1 MTVNMNPFDDIIC
14 TVIVIVGALNLVVF
28 FLLKNMIKRLENI
41 VYPKS
46 DRRNEVQAR
55 LEITDKEI
63 KRLNDISENASFR
76 YTLFSN
82 ITAIFPLLGIFGTVY
97 SLMQLSDAA
106 NISANF
112 MSALKTTFWGLIF
125 AIGYKLLDAFVV
137 SKLDRALDEA
147 DYLIH
152 KHDEEKRRS

>member
-1 MTVNMNPFDDIIC
+1 MNPFNDIIC
-14 TVIVIVGALNLVVF
+14 TVIVIVGALNLAVF

-97 SLMQLSDAA
+97 SLMRLSDVD

>member
-1 MTVNMNPFDDIIC
+1 MNPFDDIIC
-14 TVIVIVGALNLVVF
+14 IIIFIVGLLNLAIF
-28 FLLKNMIKRLENI
+28 FWLKNKIKRLENI

-46 DRRNEVQAR
+46 DRRNELQVSLR
-55 LEITDKEI
+55 ISDKEI
-63 KRLNDISENASFR
+63 KKLNDYSESASFW

-82 ITAIFPLLGIFGTVY
+82 ITAVFPLLGIFGTVWA
-97 SLMQLSDAA
+97 LMQMSDTENLS
-106 NISANF
+106 SNF

-125 AIGYKLLDAFVV
+125 AILYKLFDAFVT

>member
-1 MTVNMNPFDDIIC
+1 MNPFNDIIC

-28 FLLKNMIKRLENI
+28 FLLKNKVKGLENI

-63 KRLNDISENASFR
+63 KRLNDISENSSFC

-97 SLMQLSDAA
+97 SLMQLSDVD

-152 KHDEEKRRS
+152 KHDDEKRRS